1 MGYRRVAVT
10 LVLLTMLVGVATWMY
25 GSTQAVP
32 GRFLP
37 HTVLLRGQPV
47 AIAVDTRTN
56 RAFVATLNTR
66 SLYGVG
72 SVSVLDTI
80 EGKRLHTMTVGITPQ
95 TVAVDGR
102 TGRAFVVNAGHGGA
116 RYTVSVLDAHIGA
129 LLRTVSVAGTRPN
142 GIVVDE
148 RRGHLLIVNSGSVNG
163 AAVAIGTG
171 SVSML
176 DARTGAILHVT
187 RVGTNPGNVA
197 MDEMTE
203 RAFVV
208 DSGATFMSPGSV
220 SVLDVRDGRLLRT
233 VPVGQGAGTVV
244 VDERAGRIFVNTRSG
259 LRVLD
264 AKSGRVVGI
273 LPVDGSAMAVDE
285 RANRVFAVGY
295 GHGTMAILDARTGRV
310 LHTVPHAIPVGDN
323 AIGVSV
329 DAQDGHV
336 VVIADNADGGSIS
349 ILTART
355 GRPQHVI
362 FLGSDPAAV
371 AVDARTGH
379 AFVANAGD
387 GALSAAQTWRHVPS
401 WLRWLPFLPQPE
413 PPTAPGSVSMVD
425 ASH

>member
-1 MGYRRVAVT
+1 
-10 LVLLTMLVGVATWMY
+10 
-25 GSTQAVP
+25 
-32 GRFLP
+32 
-37 HTVLLRGQPV
+37 
-47 AIAVDTRTN
+47 
-56 RAFVATLNTR
+56 
-66 SLYGVG
+66 
-72 SVSVLDTI
+72 VSVL
-80 EGKRLHTMTVGITPQ
+80 
-95 TVAVDGR
+95 A
-102 TGRAFVVNAGHGGA
+102 
-116 RYTVSVLDAHIGA
+116 AHSGA
-129 LLRTVSVAGTRPN
+129 LLRTVSVAGKRPN

-273 LPVDGSAMAVDE
+273 LPVDGRAMAVDT
-285 RANRVFAVGY
+285 RANRVFALGY
-295 GHGTMAILDARTGRV
+295 GNGTTRGRRR
-310 LHTVPHAIPVGDN
+310 LPR
-323 AIGVSV
+323 
-329 DAQDGHV
+329 HV
-336 VVIADNADGGSIS
+336 CGQWD
-349 ILTART
+349 
-355 GRPQHVI
+355 
-362 FLGSDPAAV
+362 
-371 AVDARTGH
+371 
-379 AFVANAGD
+379 D
-387 GALSAAQTWRHVPS
+387 GARGQPLPRQLRGQFPRLGTQRRSGQRATHTIRRGALPDVAARS
-401 WLRWLPFLPQPE
+401 GRRQP
-413 PPTAPGSVSMVD
+413 PLLVG
-425 ASH
+425 